1 MGMWLFVRKKLNGKS
16 LAVKTIQL
24 AIGLGKVLETQE
36 EDPDMEYSPLELSQR
51 DPGDW
56 NTPVRNVSLSNTES
70 RLSTNSFFVQAKAF
84 ARKVLTFPG
93 SPLYHSMTMSAE
105 EAFVAELTHGAK
117 RSKADGQR
125 AWERFTLDKTDLDTF
140 PNVVDLPCLSG
151 RFLVEENGGQVPFA
165 GLYPRN
171 TTGQVPVQAKEVVVD
186 ETAAALKEIAS
197 AFKVIAT
204 PLTVAAA
211 DTFTHKAIILD
222 VHRDRMPFDAEGSIL
237 SIRDDFDD
245 FTMTV
250 YDAVK
255 KACIGTQIL
264 SADEETRQL
273 IQTNKMVG
281 YFTVGDNWKLPS
293 HQWKGK
299 TLERA
304 VFLELGKEERVLRIT
319 VSFEVVLHAIET
331 VEDVL

>member
-1 MGMWLFVRKKLNGKS
+1 
-16 LAVKTIQL
+16 LATSQVKTIQL
-24 AIGLGKVLETQE
+24 AIGLGKVLDTETQD

-56 NTPVRNVSLSNTES
+56 NTPVRDVSLSNTES
-70 RLSTNSFFVQAKAF
+70 HLSTNSFFVQAKAF

-93 SPLYHSMTMSAE
+93 SPLYHYMTMSAE
-105 EAFVAELTHGAK
+105 AAFVAELTHGAK

-125 AWERFTLDKTDLDTF
+125 AWERFTLDETDFDTF

-151 RFLVEENGGQVPFA
+151 RFLVEEYGGQVPFA

-204 PLTVAAA
+204 PPTVATA
-211 DTFTHKAIILD
+211 DNFTHKAIILD
-222 VHRDRMPFDAEGSIL
+222 VHRDRLPFDAEGSIL
-237 SIRDDFDD
+237 RIRNDFDD

-319 VSFEVVLHAIET
+319 VSFEAVLQAIET

>member
-1 MGMWLFVRKKLNGKS
+1 
-16 LAVKTIQL
+16 
-24 AIGLGKVLETQE
+24 
-36 EDPDMEYSPLELSQR
+36 
-51 DPGDW
+51 
-56 NTPVRNVSLSNTES
+56 
-70 RLSTNSFFVQAKAF
+70 
-84 ARKVLTFPG
+84 
-93 SPLYHSMTMSAE
+93 
-105 EAFVAELTHGAK
+105 
-117 RSKADGQR
+117 
-125 AWERFTLDKTDLDTF
+125 
-140 PNVVDLPCLSG
+140 
-151 RFLVEENGGQVPFA
+151 
-165 GLYPRN
+165 
-171 TTGQVPVQAKEVVVD
+171 VVD

-204 PLTVAAA
+204 PPTAAGA

-255 KACIGTQIL
+255 KACVDTQIL
-264 SADEETRQL
+264 KADERTREL
-273 IQTNKMVG
+273 IGAKKMVG
-281 YFTVGDNWKLPS
+281 FFTVGDNWKLPS

-304 VFLELGKEERVLRIT
+304 VFLELAKEERVLRIT
-319 VSFEVVLHAIET
+319 VSFEAVLQAIET